1 MSIEEELER
10 LGQTRRSA
18 RAERNFALADEIRD
32 QILALG
38 YEIIDKP
45 EGFSFA
51 PIEGTPKK
59 SKRFP
64 SYQRIGDIRTLPGKS
79 HQVSIALIINGFA
92 DDACESVLK
101 IKEFAPE
108 DVGIVL
114 LINGEQESA
123 PLEGLIDGRTQVI
136 SIQEKSGWGVAANTL
151 LKVIGSKIVVI
162 MDPSTRFT
170 GDAITPILG
179 KFESYEA
186 VGWKGGLVNIEDNW
200 RSVDDRGAG
209 DVDVLFSYFLA
220 LNREAALEAGG
231 FNARAIYY
239 RNADIEFS
247 LRLRQAHGRLLQMD
261 LPLEQ
266 ARHHGYYNVDPH
278 FREEESQ
285 RTYNRI
291 LERFRGKDEILVP
304 RR

>member
-1 MSIEEELER
+1 MSIEEELRR
-10 LGQTRRSA
+10 LGEARKSA
-18 RAERNFALADEIRD
+18 RAERNFALADELRD

-38 YEIIDKP
+38 FEIIDTP

-51 PIEGTPKK
+51 PSQKSQRKK
-59 SKRFP
+59 FP
-64 SYQRIGDIRTLPGKS
+64 SYQRIGDIRSLLGKS
-79 HQVSIALIINGFA
+79 YQVSIALIVDGFA
-92 DDACESVLK
+92 EDARETVRK
-101 IKEFAPE
+101 IKEFTSE

-114 LINGEQESA
+114 LINGEQESS
-123 PLEGLIDGRTQVI
+123 PLEPLLDVRTQAIAIV
-136 SIQEKSGWGVAANTL
+136 EKSGWGIAANTL
-151 LKVIGSKIVVI
+151 LKVITSKIVVI

-170 GDAITPILG
+170 GDAITPIMD

-186 VGWKGGLVNIEDNW
+186 VGWKGGLINLADNW
-200 RSVDDRGAG
+200 RSVDDRGPG
-209 DVDVLFSYFLA
+209 EVDVLFSYFLA

-266 ARHHGYYNVDPH
+266 ARHHGYYDVDPV